1 MKKLFIAIVALAAAT
16 ACSNDDIISIDR
28 QVIGF
33 GNPFVENAV
42 RADYSSS
49 LVNSFKVYGTVTGN
63 GNTVTLYNGATV
75 TRGTATYGSP
85 FTCTQTEYWVPNCSY
100 AFQAVVDGEIAVVD
114 NKQVINYT
122 VGQDTD
128 NDDISDLL
136 YATATAKTDENAV
149 PTLGVN
155 SNGVVVFTF
164 EHLLS
169 KVGFTFTNTTGG
181 KYSYDVTSVL
191 FVDYNKVGTYT
202 IGGDTNADGKDDG
215 SWGSYTI
222 ESTNALSFGAPGVV
236 ASTTPVSAPTT
247 HQIIPGTQTLKV
259 TINYVIRYNNTKI
272 SATSIAEKPLTY
284 TFEKGK
290 SYNITVAIPAPG
302 QPIQF
307 SVAEENGIG
316 AWGNGGS
323 TELK

>member
-16 ACSNDDIISIDR
+16 ACSKDDVISIDR
-28 QVIGF
+28 QAIGF
-33 GNPFVENAV
+33 GNPFVENAT

-63 GNTVTLYNGATV
+63 GNTITLYNGATV

-100 AFQAVVDGEIAVVD
+100 TFQAVVDGEIAVVD

-128 NDDISDLL
+128 NDNISDLL
-136 YATATAKTDENAV
+136 YATAAATT
-149 PTLGVN
+149 
-155 SNGVVVFTF
+155 NGAATPSGDIANDCVVFTF

-169 KVGFTFTNTTGG
+169 KIGFTFTNTTGG
-181 KYSYDVTSVL
+181 KYSYDVTGVS
-191 FVDYNKVGTYT
+191 FTDHDSTGTYT
-202 IGGDTNADGKDDG
+202 IGTGWDATVSKSA
-215 SWGSYTI
+215 T
-222 ESTNALSFGAPGVV
+222 ELSFGVPGAV
-236 ASTTPVSAPTT
+236 TTTAVSAPTT

-259 TINYVIRYNNTKI
+259 TINYDIYYDGKNVSPNLSVTEDLEYPFAKNT
-272 SATSIAEKPLTY
+272 A
-284 TFEKGK
+284 
-290 SYNITVAIPAPG
+290 YNIAVELPAPG

-307 SVAEENGIG
+307 SVAATDGIG
-316 AWGNGGS
+316 AWGNGGDVDLDK
-323 TELK
+323 E